1 MVIEWVPDR
10 RLLKDR
16 EAVEGAPLTGA
27 QEQQL
32 KDIFHV
38 MDHDGSGDLS
48 AEEAKKTLLAID
60 MTLKPTSASAGGG
73 AAGGGAATA
82 ADLDRIIGQMD
93 RNRNGKIDYDEFKH
107 AVSRQSYYSI
117 QEGRHFVLLSLQE
130 AEALRGAMHIAKGQ
144 ARGMVPQSPD
154 GAFLSGLVLRTGK

>member
-1 MVIEWVPDR
+1 MVVVEWVPDK
-10 RLLKDR
+10 RLLKEK
-16 EAVEGAPLTGA
+16 EAVEGAPLTGT

-32 KDIFHV
+32 RDIFQV

-48 AEEAKKTLLAID
+48 AEEAKKALLAID
-60 MTLKPTSASAGGG
+60 MTLKPAPASAGDGTAGG
-73 AAGGGAATA
+73 AVSV
-82 ADLDRIIGQMD
+82 ADLDGIIGLMD

-144 ARGMVPQSPD
+144 ARGMMPLSPD
-154 GAFLSGLVLRTGK
+154 GAFLSGLVMRTGQ